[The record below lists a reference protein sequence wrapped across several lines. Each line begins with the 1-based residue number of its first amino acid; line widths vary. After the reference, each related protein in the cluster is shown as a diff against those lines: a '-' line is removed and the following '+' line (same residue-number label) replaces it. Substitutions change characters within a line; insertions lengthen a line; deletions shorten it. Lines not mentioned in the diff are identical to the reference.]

1 MDSPLSYEILIEDNE
16 AGIFQLQNDIIAY
29 ANHAF
34 ARVLGTTSQLIIGTS
49 ILKHVE
55 TESRQDLIE
64 ILEQFKTREKDTWS
78 QNLPLNNGSEET
90 AFFSMHLKVHSIK
103 KGQVNIIGASRNS
116 TERVRKKEELQ
127 KSKVRFEAL
136 FRNMLDAIIIYN
148 YDEERISDFND
159 AAFKMFGYKTRVDF
173 LKINRFGLI
182 PKKSKYFSGF
192 DLHEQTT
199 NHGQR
204 VMDGEAFQVLGVVIN
219 ADQEEIIV
227 SSNVVPTYQK
237 YGEAFIIF
245 HDITKR
251 VLDKQAKKE
260 SDKRY
265 RETIK
270 AKNEELEKYIA
281 SNLQLENFAYF
292 ASHDLQTPLRSITS
306 FTQLLERRLK
316 GKLSEEEREFMGFIT
331 SSAINMQR
339 LINDLLS
346 YSRVNTTEI
355 ELIKINP
362 EKLLSQL
369 IRELAKS
376 IEEKQADIII
386 QNLPDSILADQTK
399 IRQVFQNLIANAL
412 KFSAEGVKPVVTI
425 NCKEQEDQWLFSVQ
439 DNGIGIEPEFQDKI
453 FLLFKRLH
461 TNTEYEGTGIGLA
474 MVKKIIDQHQ
484 GQIGLDST
492 PGKGSTFWFTIKKS
506 LKKSMTTASKA
517 KNGLLKEIK

>member
-1 MDSPLSYEILIEDNE
+1 MDTLSYEILIQDNE

-34 ARVLGTTSQLIIGTS
+34 AKVLNATPQLIIGTS
-49 ILKHVE
+49 ILNYVE
-55 TESRQDLIE
+55 PESRQILVE
-64 ILEQFKTREKDTWS
+64 ILEQFKTGEKDRCS
-78 QNLPLNNGSEET
+78 HNLPLKNDSEET

-116 TERVRKKEELQ
+116 TERVRENAELQ

-136 FRNMLDAIIIYN
+136 FRNMVDAVIIYN
-148 YDEERISDFND
+148 YDQEKMIEFND
-159 AAFKMFGYKTRVDF
+159 AAFKIFGYKTREAF
-173 LKINRFGLI
+173 LNINRFIFI
-182 PKKSKYFSGF
+182 PQKTKYLPGV
-192 DLHEQTT
+192 DLHEMTAE
-199 NHGQR
+199 HGKR
-204 VMDGEAFQVLGVVIN
+204 VMRGEAFQTPGVIVN
-219 ADQEEIIV
+219 ADKEEFIV
-227 SSNVVPTYQK
+227 SGHVVPTYQK
-237 YGEAFIIF
+237 YGEAFVIF
-245 HDITKR
+245 HDLTKK
-251 VLDKQAKKE
+251 VLDKKAKKE

-265 RETIK
+265 QQTIR
-270 AKNEELEKYIA
+270 AKNEELEKYIE

-316 GKLSEEEREFMGFIT
+316 GRLSEEEQEFMDFVT

-355 ELIKINP
+355 ELIEINP
-362 EKLLSQL
+362 EKLLRQL
-369 IRELAKS
+369 IRELAES

-386 QNLPDSILADQTK
+386 QHLPDSILADQTK

-412 KFSAEGVKPVVTI
+412 KFSAAGVKPIVTI
-425 NCKEQEDQWLFSVQ
+425 NCKEEEDQWLFSVQ
-439 DNGIGIEPEFQDKI
+439 DNGIGIKPEFQDKI

-461 TNTEYEGTGIGLA
+461 NNTEYEGTGIGLA

-492 PGKGSTFWFTIKKS
+492 LGKGSTFWFTIK
-506 LKKSMTTASKA
+506 
-517 KNGLLKEIK
+517 NP